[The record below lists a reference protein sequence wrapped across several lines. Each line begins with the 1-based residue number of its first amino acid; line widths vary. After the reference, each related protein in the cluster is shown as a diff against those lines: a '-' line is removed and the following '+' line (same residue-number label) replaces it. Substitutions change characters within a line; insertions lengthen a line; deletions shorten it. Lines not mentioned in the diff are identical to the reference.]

1 MGRTRKVWGRT
12 RYKVGANAIGSES
25 GGYLFKLLPIE
36 RSYEKCDCRDD
47 KCTLRWLNTR
57 LVIFLGFL
65 WTKMRSKYT
74 RSQHRTSPIDSY
86 ISIELGR
93 QMIYYMTKI
102 LFDLKILH
110 YHEKRGRAG
119 AGKTA
124 PRAKLVI

>member
-1 MGRTRKVWGRT
+1 
-12 RYKVGANAIGSES
+12 
-25 GGYLFKLLPIE
+25 
-36 RSYEKCDCRDD
+36 
-47 KCTLRWLNTR
+47 
-57 LVIFLGFL
+57 
-65 WTKMRSKYT
+65 MRSKYT
-74 RSQHRTSPIDSY
+74 RSQHGTSPIDSY

-119 AGKTA
+119 AGKTG